1 MADLHSLRQ
10 PTDNGATADPDRQ
23 RAFADAARA
32 AGLDPADRWVGGYVD
47 YEWDHLRALLEV
59 YGVRP
64 EGLAALEFGCN
75 MGASGVV
82 LARLGAEVTGVDV
95 DLAHVRIAQANIALH
110 GVEERARAI
119 HVADT
124 RAMPFA
130 DGAFDL
136 AIANSVLEYVAPDQL
151 AEVMAEIHR
160 VLRPGATLLIC
171 GTASRLAPR
180 EVHSR
185 RWLVNYLPRTLDPL
199 FGRALQRGL
208 SPRHLARALRGRF
221 EVRQGARWI
230 AARRRLH
237 GRASVPVTLVDRLG
251 RMLGVAPG
259 WLGPH
264 IELVLRRI

>member
-1 MADLHSLRQ
+1 MAEAAVQSSRS
-10 PTDNGATADPDRQ
+10 ADRQ
-23 RAFADAARA
+23 RAFAEAARA

-59 YGVRP
+59 YGIRP
-64 EGLAALEFGCN
+64 EGRAALEFGCN

-95 DLAHVRIAQANIALH
+95 DPAHVRIANANIALH

-130 DGAFDL
+130 DQAFDL

-151 AEVMAEIHR
+151 HAFVGEIHR
-160 VLRPGATLLIC
+160 VLRPGATLLVC

-185 RWLVNYLPRTLDPL
+185 RWLVNYLPRRLDPL
-199 FGRALQRGL
+199 FGRSLQRGL
-208 SPRHLARALRGRF
+208 SPLHLARAIRGRF
-221 EVRQGARWI
+221 EVCEGDRWL

-237 GRASVPVTLVDRLG
+237 RRASVPVKLVGWLAPALG
-251 RMLGVAPG
+251 IAPG
-259 WLGPH
+259 WLSPN
-264 IELVLRRI
+264 IELVLRRL

>member
-1 MADLHSLRQ
+1 
-10 PTDNGATADPDRQ
+10 
-23 RAFADAARA
+23 
-32 AGLDPADRWVGGYVD
+32 
-47 YEWDHLRALLEV
+47 LRALLEV
-59 YGVRP
+59 YGIRP
-64 EGLAALEFGCN
+64 EGRAALEFGCN

-95 DLAHVRIAQANIALH
+95 DPAHVRIAQANIALH
-110 GVEERARAI
+110 GVERRARAI

-130 DGAFDL
+130 DQAIDL

-151 AEVMAEIHR
+151 HAVVGEIHR
-160 VLRPGATLLIC
+160 VLRPGATLVVC

-185 RWLVNYLPRTLDPL
+185 RWLVNYLPRALDPL